1 MTPALYVA
9 VLAAAGL
16 LAAWAAV
23 AAALD
28 QAPSRRLLQGMLA
41 LQALLLVQTGV
52 ALWKLA
58 NDQRPDE
65 TGAFFGYVVMSLL
78 LLPGALA
85 LTTDERSRYGTLVM
99 AAAAVTLAVVE
110 TRMQAVWR

>member
-1 MTPALYVA
+1 MTPGIYVA
-9 VLAAAGL
+9 VLVAAGL

-41 LQALLLVQTGV
+41 LQVLLLVQMGA

-58 NDQRPDE
+58 NEERPAE

-85 LTTDERSRYGTLVM
+85 LTSDERSRYGTAVLAV
-99 AAAAVTLAVVE
+99 AAVTLAIVE